1 MPKSRHAEKPV
12 CATPSIHYKQEAPR
26 RRYRYPTTKPAS
38 RLGRNAASLKLKH
51 AGTRGARGH
60 TLLLALLDHYFSSQ
74 KLRICLTPQPRSRN
88 CWWEGEGAIDDDR
101 TCQNNASSLPNPPA
115 ELLQLLVGKVKKA
128 ESRLLG
134 K

>member
-1 MPKSRHAEKPV
+1 MQEHVVPVATLCFLHCLIIIFRVKSFAFALP
-12 CATPSIHYKQEAPR
+12 PSQGLVTVGGKV
-26 RRYRYPTTKPAS
+26 K
-38 RLGRNAASLKLKH
+38 
-51 AGTRGARGH
+51 
-60 TLLLALLDHYFSSQ
+60 
-74 KLRICLTPQPRSRN
+74 
-88 CWWEGEGAIDDDR
+88 GAIDDDR

>member
-1 MPKSRHAEKPV
+1 MQEHVVPV
-12 CATPSIHYKQEAPR
+12 A
-26 RRYRYPTTKPAS
+26 
-38 RLGRNAASLKLKH
+38 
-51 AGTRGARGH
+51 H
-60 TLLLALLDHYFSSQ
+60 TLLLALLDHYFRVKSFAFALPPSQ
-74 KLRICLTPQPRSRN
+74 GLVTVGGKVK
-88 CWWEGEGAIDDDR
+88 GAIDDDR